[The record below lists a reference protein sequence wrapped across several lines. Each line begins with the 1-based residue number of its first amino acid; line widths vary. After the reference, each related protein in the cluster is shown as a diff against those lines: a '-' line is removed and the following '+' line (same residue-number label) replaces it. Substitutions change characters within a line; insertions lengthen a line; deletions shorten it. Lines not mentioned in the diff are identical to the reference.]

1 VDRAFP
7 SRDVERWIGS
17 AGDVNS
23 YVFEASFTAPC
34 VASSKLLD
42 DSDSSSMTL
51 TTLATTSNSP
61 LIYYRR
67 PLRSRFNPEFF
78 IDQKR
83 LSEPLSS
90 TPAL

>member
-1 VDRAFP
+1 VDRTFP
-7 SRDVERWIGS
+7 SREFEGWIDRS

-42 DSDSSSMTL
+42 DSDSSSTTL
-51 TTLATTSNSP
+51 TTLATINNSL

-67 PLRSRFNPEFF
+67 PLRSRFNP
-78 IDQKR
+78 DS
-83 LSEPLSS
+83 LSIKGV
-90 TPAL
+90 